1 MTTSPESTKP
11 ASDQGTVL
19 RMSFQDMIIER
30 TRGWMNEYDEANLP
44 RIAEAFTMSMRERGD
59 YFSYFNLRQNNS
71 QWRVIP
77 GKGLVTFPIIGRS
90 IRAKTATAVATKIQ
104 TEVESNREVPEK
116 QAAAE
121 LARNIARYCRDKNW
135 TKQTESTIAMLCQ
148 LARFCFV
155 YNDYKTE
162 GGMIVEIPETQKRA
176 VKSGDTVYTC
186 SSCGLQHTP
195 ATLGVDDI
203 AEQFKSK
210 DLGESEQHDSLH
222 NIVENG
228 ESQTPDPA
236 ADPAIDTEYT
246 DGEYTAADD
255 APTKDQDQPDE
266 AEQPQQ
272 PAQSAPDD
280 DESQAVLEHTANL
293 SCPECQTN
301 TLVMDSRARYESVD
315 ALTGEYHRRDCGFM
329 DSRVVSPLLIRFD
342 SYNSLGFEYKRGAW
356 FNYHPLVPAYEL
368 LASAPHLAEKLS
380 TGANKW
386 SEAAR
391 LHYEL
396 NNNTSSGSGYSYRS
410 RQYHLDDLVEVNV
423 WWIAPHACVG
433 FREGTGFTLP
443 VFTFQ
448 NDQWVEDPD
457 KAQFSIEADETIEEA
472 YMRQYGSFS
481 GMLVIVWQ
489 DEIIGIGN
497 EHFCEKWTGVPWKID
512 PQSGFPKGEENLLKP
527 QDAAT
532 NVCSMAY
539 SHTRKRSMPTLI
551 ADPMGGFTE
560 QAVKQIGQPGSTA
573 VRQPVTADANNQDWR
588 HFLGYLEPGEMS
600 QHVFNFIQF
609 IIEIAKEE
617 SGVFD
622 ETVGNT
628 EAKETLGGR
637 KMALNQ
643 SLSLMTPTQQSKAL
657 ALVENTYIWLELWQK
672 YAPDEAYTLI
682 KGTFEE
688 EWKPQDIEAFKAL
701 DIRRELAI
709 TIVEG
714 TDIPRTQREMEERF
728 LMAVNFG
735 LFAEPNPLP
744 IQIRAHIVKSVLG
757 IDFDIGNYAA
767 YKRLA
772 HRRYEVLTQEL
783 EILEPNEA
791 FTILPDAQGFPTR
804 QLRPEILASMMQDPR
819 TAPRDTDEHLVF
831 IEFYTDRINGL
842 AGAKEPDE
850 VLIAACE
857 AMISAHRAFTAM
869 KATQANIV
877 AGIAQNAAQPTQP
890 QLPPGEGQQS
900 QSQPGQQPQPKPQ
913 PAPPM

>member
-391 LHYEL
+391 LH
-396 NNNTSSGSGYSYRS
+396 
-410 RQYHLDDLVEVNV
+410 
-423 WWIAPHACVG
+423 
-433 FREGTGFTLP
+433 
-443 VFTFQ
+443 
-448 NDQWVEDPD
+448 
-457 KAQFSIEADETIEEA
+457 
-472 YMRQYGSFS
+472 
-481 GMLVIVWQ
+481 
-489 DEIIGIGN
+489 
-497 EHFCEKWTGVPWKID
+497 KWTGMPWKID
-512 PQSGFPKGEENLLKP
+512 PQSAFPKGEENLLKP

-539 SHTRKRSMPTLI
+539 SHTRKRSMPTLV

-560 QAVKQIGQPGSTA
+560 QAHQAIGQPGSTA
-573 VRQPVTADANNQDWR
+573 VRQPSRRDANNRMAALSRLSRTWR
-588 HFLGYLEPGEMS
+588 NES
-600 QHVFNFIQF
+600 QVFSSSSSSSKLPRKNPASLTRRSATSRTRKRSAA
-609 IIEIAKEE
+609 AKWR
-617 SGVFD
+617 S
-622 ETVGNT
+622 T
-628 EAKETLGGR
+628 R
-637 KMALNQ
+637 
-643 SLSLMTPTQQSKAL
+643 
-657 ALVENTYIWLELWQK
+657 
-672 YAPDEAYTLI
+672 
-682 KGTFEE
+682 
-688 EWKPQDIEAFKAL
+688 
-701 DIRRELAI
+701 
-709 TIVEG
+709 
-714 TDIPRTQREMEERF
+714 
-728 LMAVNFG
+728 AV
-735 LFAEPNPLP
+735 A
-744 IQIRAHIVKSVLG
+744 
-757 IDFDIGNYAA
+757 D
-767 YKRLA
+767 
-772 HRRYEVLTQEL
+772 
-783 EILEPNEA
+783 
-791 FTILPDAQGFPTR
+791 
-804 QLRPEILASMMQDPR
+804 
-819 TAPRDTDEHLVF
+819 DTDAAGQGPGAGREHL
-831 IEFYTDRINGL
+831 YL
-842 AGAKEPDE
+842 ARTLAED
-850 VLIAACE
+850 V
-857 AMISAHRAFTAM
+857 HRT
-869 KATQANIV
+869 KRTR
-877 AGIAQNAAQPTQP
+877 
-890 QLPPGEGQQS
+890 
-900 QSQPGQQPQPKPQ
+900 
-913 PAPPM
+913 